1 MTTVKFV
8 LPRREHISWR
18 IIEVPELEP
27 TSQGLWNRLFKLKHG
42 KLGVY
47 ARDLYSFLLA
57 SRVAEKLDSQE
68 QITVEVPSELFVRLG
83 KIARRRSV
91 KIRVRRLK

>member
-1 MTTVKFV
+1 MTTRFV

-27 TSQGLWNRLFKLKHG
+27 TSQGLWNRLLKLKHG

-57 SRVAEKLDSQE
+57 SRVAELLEFQE
-68 QITVEVPSELFVRLG
+68 QIEVEIPPELLVRLG
-83 KIARRRSV
+83 KLARRRSV